1 MQHYFTPNTSKRL
14 LIFQIDDEQKLID
27 QEIADQEHDREIKS
41 KLSEE
46 AKLIHEREEEA
57 IKVINNATLRFT
69 C

>member
-14 LIFQIDDEQKLID
+14 LFFQIDDEQKLID
-27 QEIADQEHDREIKS
+27 QEIADQEHEREIKS